1 MLLMPYVILNQNGI
15 WSKKVSLNTTKIKIS
30 EMLLKVAGSFIHM
43 VEDIEQKQ
51 EQLNCAASAWNIAC
65 LKLENRD
72 SAIKKYM
79 DEYKRLNP
87 TFSESDFK
95 DAEEN
100 LHLLIKQK
108 NKLYPDFHKQILNA
122 VIREIDGKDHV
133 TVVSV
138 KM

>member
-1 MLLMPYVILNQNGI
+1 MFLKTP
-15 WSKKVSLNTTKIKIS
+15 KIKIS

-43 VEDIEQKQ
+43 GENIEQKQ

-65 LKLENRD
+65 LKQENRD

-87 TFSESDFK
+87 TFSENDFK

-108 NKLYPDFHKQILNA
+108 NKLYPDFHKQIISA
-122 VIREIDGKDHV
+122 EIREIDGKTHV
-133 TVVSV
+133 TVASM